1 MRGRTARIRCRVC
14 GESLLVSGE
23 SAETETTSSEESPPA
38 SSPSPAEVRTSAERI
53 SEDTSRMGRMSF
65 ENTAPMEDVSEL
77 RALAQRM
84 TPSYGEASSPRESGP
99 VESPPPAAQ
108 FSSKTTMPM
117 FGNAGAKPAEAA
129 APASTPPASKPS
141 GSMPAV
147 PPAPESNPSTGARN
161 STSILFS
168 LAALAEKERSQVVT
182 IGPRSEKELAAVPA
196 IDGECDHS
204 GLIDLHR
211 LMPSGSKLSV
221 QLVKPVSSSEPPL
234 AVTRDVP
241 KPAPRTGRVVVFA
254 VLGLFLL
261 VGVAFGM
268 RSALKWAATKDA
280 SRLAAAQAAAMQSSP
295 PAAPA
300 PNEEEPK
307 LDSLVPAPPPAAEV
321 TAAASEATVTKAVKS
336 KSRKHRH
343 GSRRS
348 KAAQA
353 PTEAPAPSN
362 DPCHC
367 NGDLACAMRCA
378 SRN

>member
-1 MRGRTARIRCRVC
+1 MRGRTARIRCRMC

-23 SAETETTSSEESPPA
+23 SAETETTSTEPNPPA
-38 SSPSPAEVRTSAERI
+38 SSPSPAEVRTIAERV

-65 ENTAPMEDVSEL
+65 EHTAPMEDVSEL

-84 TPSYGEASSPRESGP
+84 TPSYGESPGP
-99 VESPPPAAQ
+99 VEIASPPPSQ

-117 FGNAGAKPAEAA
+117 FGNAGGKRAEAA
-129 APASTPPASKPS
+129 PPSSGERESVPPASTPAV
-141 GSMPAV
+141 V
-147 PPAPESNPSTGARN
+147 PPPPDSNPSTGARN

-168 LAALAEKERSQVVT
+168 LAALAEKERSQVVA

-196 IDGECDHS
+196 IEPERDDHS

-241 KPAPRTGRVVVFA
+241 KPVPRTGRVVLFA
-254 VLGLFLL
+254 VLSIFLVL
-261 VGVAFGM
+261 GVAFGM

-280 SRLAAAQAAAMQSSP
+280 SRLTAAARAAAIESP
-295 PAAPA
+295 PAAPTPQEA
-300 PNEEEPK
+300 HPK
-307 LDSLVPAPPPAAEV
+307 LDSLVPPPPPASEV
-321 TAAASEATVTKAVKS
+321 TASSSEEASATKAVKS

-343 GSRRS
+343 SRRS
-348 KAAQA
+348 KAAPA
-353 PTEAPAPSN
+353 AAEAPAPSN

>member
-23 SAETETTSSEESPPA
+23 SAEAESTSSESRPPA
-38 SSPSPAEVRTSAERI
+38 SSPSPAEVRTTGERI

-84 TPSYGEASSPRESGP
+84 TPSYGEASGEALGP
-99 VESPPPAAQ
+99 VESPPPTLQ

-117 FGNAGAKPAEAA
+117 FGNAGAKRADA
-129 APASTPPASKPS
+129 ASTPPASTP
-141 GSMPAV
+141 GEV
-147 PPAPESNPSTGARN
+147 PPAPDSNPSTGARN

-168 LAALAEKERSQVVT
+168 LAALAEKERSQVVA

-196 IDGECDHS
+196 IDGEGDHS

-221 QLVKPVSSSEPPL
+221 QLVKPASSSEPPL

-241 KPAPRTGRVVVFA
+241 KPAPRTGRMVLFA
-254 VLGLFLL
+254 TLGVLLL
-261 VGVAFGM
+261 LGVAFGM
-268 RSALKWAATKDA
+268 RSALKWAAAKDM
-280 SRLAAAQAAAMQSSP
+280 SRLAAAQAAALESP
-295 PAAPA
+295 PPAMASPPPKEEAPR
-300 PNEEEPK
+300 
-307 LDSLVPAPPPAAEV
+307 LDSLVPPPPPAAEV
-321 TAAASEATVTKAVKS
+321 TASSDATVTKAVKS

-353 PTEAPAPSN
+353 PTEAPAPTN

-367 NGDLACAMRCA
+367 NGDLACNMRCA